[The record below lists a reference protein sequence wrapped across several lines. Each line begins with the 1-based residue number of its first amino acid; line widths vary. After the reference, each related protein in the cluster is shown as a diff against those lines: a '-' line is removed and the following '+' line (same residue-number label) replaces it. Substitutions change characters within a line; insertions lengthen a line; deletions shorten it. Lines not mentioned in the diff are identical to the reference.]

1 MSARALPRRSAPRLL
16 SLVGIAFTGVLA
28 LSACGSKSSGSTAA
42 SSDTKDSKLA
52 AMVPAQIRSKGT
64 IVAAMSVDAPYV
76 NIESSKITGVMPD
89 LYQAI
94 GAKLGLKVQFVQTKF
109 DAVVPGI
116 QAGRFDVSAPLG
128 DFVERQQQMDFAD
141 FAQSQVTALVK
152 ASGQFKPTSASDLC
166 GHTAGVENGANTQL
180 VIQDI
185 NKTCSTP
192 IATKTFPDL
201 NAANLAL
208 DSGRIDV
215 VVAPAAPNGY
225 AAKQSSGKFVNEK
238 IDGADKLASGTAT
251 YGIVSKKGSG
261 LAQAFTAALIEL
273 QKSGEYDKIFKNWGL
288 EQSEIPAD
296 MLKVNGST
304 QSQKK

>member
-1 MSARALPRRSAPRLL
+1 MLL
-16 SLVGIAFTGVLA
+16 LIGLTMTGLLA
-28 LSACGSKSSGSTAA
+28 LSACGSNSSGSTAV
-42 SSDTKDSKLA
+42 SGGKDSKLA
-52 AMVPAQIRSKGT
+52 SMVPAAIRTKGT
-64 IVAAMSVDAPYV
+64 ITAAMSVDAPYV

-94 GAKLGLKVQFVQTKF
+94 GNKLGLKVQFVETRF

-116 QAGRFDVSAPLG
+116 QSGRFDISAPLG
-128 DFVERQQQMDFAD
+128 DFVERQQQIDFAD

-152 ASGQFKPTSASDLC
+152 AGGQFRPDNASDLC
-166 GHTAGVENGANTQL
+166 GRTAGVENGANTQL

-185 NKTCSTP
+185 NKSCATP
-192 IATKTFPDL
+192 IVMKTFPDL

-215 VVAPAAPNGY
+215 VVAPTAPNGY
-225 AAKQSSGKFVNEK
+225 AAKQSNGKFVAQKINGTEK
-238 IDGADKLASGTAT
+238 IASGTAT
-251 YGIVSKKGSG
+251 YGIVSKKDSG
-261 LAQAFTAALIEL
+261 LAQALNAALIEL
-273 QKSGEYDKIFKNWGL
+273 QKNGEYDKIFKKWGL